1 MFSKGDVLNNTYQ
14 IVDEI
19 GAGGTGV
26 IYLVY
31 HLRLQKYVVIKRIK
45 DNYIGKINARVEVD
59 MLKQLHHKGL
69 PQVYDFIEAEN
80 GAIYTVIDY
89 IDGMDLA
96 EYLKQGYY
104 FTEEQLIYYLIQLLD
119 VLTYLHGQNPP
130 IIHSDIK
137 PANIMLDKYGNAYL
151 IDFNIS
157 FDGEQKKVAGI
168 SEAYGSYEQLEM
180 ARRIMNHLDISDIF
194 IDERTDIY
202 SLGATFYELMTGV
215 TPYVGIEEEYSIC
228 NYNLPYSDAFVA
240 IIHNAM
246 CWNMQ
251 GRYQTAEAM
260 KKAVTNIYKN
270 SWKYKAKRIGIT
282 VGIIAGAILI
292 SGTSIGLITLGK
304 RNKEQAFNSEYQAI
318 VQEANDGQTV
328 GRTARE
334 LLNKEEYA
342 SLLDKEVDK
351 KAELLFI
358 CAREYIV
365 QKQYSDAEPY
375 LQEAIQLGKKA
386 KYYRDYAIVL
396 IQLNRNAEATEI
408 LDQAG
413 QNGLTSYDID
423 LIQAELKFQT
433 GVYDEA
439 EQLLEDILINCG
451 DEELRYQAMITLVKD
466 ADYTGE
472 YAQLIVALEGTNFQ
486 YEYQDQYYRY
496 LIYAYIKQAANTD
509 GEERVQKYQSA
520 VSYYE
525 QIKNPQIL
533 SEKDRISIAFAY
545 NYANQPGKGQD
556 ILNQLEKEYGED
568 YVIYVEIALYCY
580 DVESRRS
587 PQTRDYTMML
597 EYYEKAKALCDQSGI
612 MNSDMQQLETLVNEL
627 NEKGWMSERRER
639 YAMLQLWSRK

>member
-69 PQVYDFIEAEN
+69 PQVYDFIETAN
-80 GAIYTVIDY
+80 GTIYTVIDY
-89 IDGMDLA
+89 IDGMDL
-96 EYLKQGYY
+96 EHYLKLGYY
-104 FTEEQLIYYLIQLLD
+104 FTEEQLTYYLIQLLD
-119 VLTYLHGQNPP
+119 VLIYLHGQNPP

-137 PANIMLDKYGNAYL
+137 PANIMLDKQGNAYL

-157 FDGEQKKVAGI
+157 FDGEQRKVAGI
-168 SEAYGSYEQLEM
+168 SQAYGSYEQLEM
-180 ARRIMNHLDISDIF
+180 ARRIMNHLDTSDIF
-194 IDERTDIY
+194 VDERTDIY

-228 NYNLPYSDAFVA
+228 NYDLPYSDAFVA

-251 GRYQTAEAM
+251 ERYQTAEEM

-270 SWKYKAKRIGIT
+270 SWKYKAKRVGIT
-282 VGIIAGAILI
+282 VGIIAGTVLI
-292 SGTSIGLITLGK
+292 SGISIGLVNFEK
-304 RNKEQAFNSEYQAI
+304 RKKEQLFNSEYQAI
-318 VQEANDGQTV
+318 VQEANDGYAV

-334 LLNKEEYA
+334 LLNKEEYIN
-342 SLLDKEVDK
+342 LLDKEADK

-358 CAREYIV
+358 CAREYIE
-365 QKQYSDAEPY
+365 QKQYNDAEPY
-375 LQEAIQLGKKA
+375 LQEAIQLSGKA

-396 IQLNRNAEATEI
+396 IQLEQKAEATEI
-408 LDQAG
+408 LNQAE
-413 QNGLTSYDID
+413 QNGLTSYDMD
-423 LIQAELKFQT
+423 LIRAELKFQA
-433 GVYDEA
+433 GECNEA
-439 EQLLEDILINCG
+439 TQLLEGILINCE
-451 DEELRYQAMITLVKD
+451 DDELRYQAMVMMVKD

-472 YAQLIVALEGTNFQ
+472 YSQLIIALENTTFQ

-496 LIYAYIKQAANTD
+496 LIYAYVKQATNTD
-509 GEERVQKYQSA
+509 GEDRVQNYRSA
-520 VSYYE
+520 VTYYE
-525 QIKNPQIL
+525 RIKNPQIL
-533 SEKDRISIAFAY
+533 SERDRISIAFAY

-556 ILNQLEKEYGED
+556 ILNQLEKEYGDD

-587 PQTRDYTMML
+587 PQTRDYSMMI
-597 EYYEKAKALCDQSGI
+597 EYYEKAKELSTQLGNT
-612 MNSDMQQLETLVNEL
+612 NSDMQQLETIMNEL
-627 NEKGWMSERRER
+627 EEKGWINEGRKD
-639 YAMLQLWSRK
+639 YAVLQLWSRK